1 MTAQGVNFTLT
12 SFMDFP
18 VQLHYFCMNVE
29 SEMVLTP
36 SEALFL
42 EVLRRQHHHSV
53 LPVGQLD
60 LLSTAPGLFQGL
72 HPARAVR

>member
-1 MTAQGVNFTLT
+1 MIPQGVNFTLT

-18 VQLHYFCMNVE
+18 VQLHYFYTNVE
-29 SEMVLTP
+29 PEMVLTP

-42 EVLRRQHHHSV
+42 EVQQQQQHSV

-60 LLSTAPGLFQGL
+60 LLSTTPGPFQGL
-72 HPARAVR
+72 YPAGAV

>member
-42 EVLRRQHHHSV
+42 KVLRQQHHSV
-53 LPVGQLD
+53 LPIGQLD
-60 LLSTAPGLFQGL
+60 LLSAAPGPFQGL
-72 HPARAVR
+72 HPARAV

>member
-36 SEALFL
+36 SEALSL
-42 EVLRRQHHHSV
+42 EVLRQQYHSV

-60 LLSTAPGLFQGL
+60 LLSTAPGPFQGL
-72 HPARAVR
+72 HPARAV